1 MKFDYS
7 IMVLKEVTVVAVF
20 RLMIHVK
27 YYFVTLS
34 TAVDLY
40 TLIVCYMYASL
51 K

>member
-7 IMVLKEVTVVAVF
+7 IMVLKEVAVVAVF
-20 RLMIHVK
+20 RLSMIHVK

-40 TLIVCYMYASL
+40 TLIVCYMYAS
-51 K
+51 